1 MSLTRQIY
9 KNNAGLRFLQK
20 NSSTTNRRLWTTILG
35 LLSSIRQ
42 FFEDQERPTLPT
54 EELSFKEQTTLENK
68 AQPVVFNHTA
78 LQEQD
83 QDKPTFSPEDLFD
96 REQVTLENN
105 AGPVVFNLKALQKQN
120 RSTFPTKELFH
131 KEQKTLDNNDGP
143 VVLNQT
149 ALKEQDRQSFVLLDE
164 EHTEPTSPRFP
175 YSSTMNH
182 VFRNSSRSS
191 YTTHSYVEMVS
202 KKTLD
207 KLESKKWL
215 EDNEE
220 YVCFIVKG
228 RNQENTTVKSI
239 ECAVPKAFK
248 ASQAAILSFCQKP
261 LKKWNAI
268 AIIAGSCNWLNTEV
282 IKKINKMAES
292 GRLFAIENNTVVA
305 IKYICLT
312 AKRTI
317 GSMHLVNICPI
328 KEGLIPP
335 SDHLRI
341 SEYLQKTC
349 NIPVAVTKKSN
360 VKFVDTL
367 AQCSDFIQPQEN
379 SDDISFVSHHQYI
392 GFLIVVVMSIIGI
405 FANSAAISVLA
416 NGGLEETKKSKSTT
430 YFILMLSNG
439 LLLLVSSLLMT
450 LVALKIMSPFP
461 FGWCHLVYIV
471 RYCAFFGSTYCILLV
486 TIERYIVICHP
497 LKARLILTE
506 FFQRTVRLIF

>member
-1 MSLTRQIY
+1 MQVYVSYRRTLPQRTEDFGQQYWDCYHQSDNFLKIKRGLLSQL
-9 KNNAGLRFLQK
+9 KNFPSK
-20 NSSTTNRRLWTTILG
+20 NRRLWKTKHSLLSLTTQLYKNKIKTNLLSLLKIFSTGNRWLWKTMLDLLSLTWKLYRSKTG
-35 LLSSIRQ
+35 LLS
-42 FFEDQERPTLPT
+42 L
-54 EELSFKEQTTLENK
+54 L
-68 AQPVVFNHTA
+68 
-78 LQEQD
+78 
-83 QDKPTFSPEDLFD
+83 
-96 REQVTLENN
+96 
-105 AGPVVFNLKALQKQN
+105 
-120 RSTFPTKELFH
+120 KELFH

-367 AQCSDFIQPQEN
+367 AQCSAFIQPQEN